1 MTHSVTHGSTV
12 ASKYAGL
19 GNAVTTGRTTPARML
34 GLVVG
39 EAGCGKSFL
48 LQSHPGAYILNLDE
62 TPAVCGT
69 SEAVMFPTPGPDG
82 RSVDERGSP
91 VVLDWAALEA
101 KQKVLIELAKNNQ
114 PRPETV
120 VIDTLGAAIRLLRPH
135 IAKIYGRERFTDVDG
150 RLGWER
156 LFDTLIEFGTTLRR
170 HGYGVYYI
178 AHLSRKHVPLSENQ
192 NVEEYKILISD
203 GLYARMFP
211 MFDIVIPI
219 TAQWDIK
226 EITRDQEA
234 NVGGKVVTRK
244 VTSQEKVRR
253 HYCSFDNPKLEGI
266 AKVRTL
272 SPLTTIELP
281 RDSAW
286 QAFCSAYET
295 ANAYR

>member
-1 MTHSVTHGSTV
+1 MTHSVTHGPTI

-19 GNAVTTGRTTPARML
+19 GNAVSTGRSVPSRML

-62 TPAVCGT
+62 TPAVCST

-82 RSVDERGSP
+82 RSIDERGNP
-91 VVLDWAALEA
+91 VVIDWAALEA
-101 KQKVLIELAKNNQ
+101 KHKVLLDLAKSNQ

-135 IAKIYGRERFTDVDG
+135 IAKLYGRERFTDVDG

-156 LFDTLIEFGTTLRR
+156 LFDTLIEFGTSLRR

-192 NVEEYKILISD
+192 HVEEYKILISD

-211 MFDIVIPI
+211 MFDIVIPV
-219 TAQWDIK
+219 TAQWD
-226 EITRDQEA
+226 TRE
-234 NVGGKVVTRK
+234 VVTEQTVEINGKPVSRK
-244 VTSQEKVRR
+244 VTSQQKIRR
-253 HYCSFDNPKLEGI
+253 HYASFDNPKLDGI

-272 SPLTTIELP
+272 TPLSTFELP
-281 RDSAW
+281 RENAW
-286 QAFCSAYET
+286 QSFCAAYES
-295 ANAYR
+295 ANAVR

>member
-1 MTHSVTHGSTV
+1 MTHSVTHGQTI

-82 RSVDERGSP
+82 RSIDERGNP
-91 VVLDWAALEA
+91 VVLDWSALEA
-101 KQKVLIELAKNNQ
+101 KQKVLIELAKSNQ

-178 AHLSRKHVPLSENQ
+178 AHLSRKHIPLSENQ

-211 MFDIVIPI
+211 MFDIVIPV
-219 TAQWDIK
+219 TAQWDIR
-226 EITRDQEA
+226 EITRDQET
-234 NVGGKVVTRK
+234 NVGGKTVTRK
-244 VTSQEKVRR
+244 ITSQEKVRR

-281 RDSAW
+281 REGAW
-286 QAFCSAYET
+286 QAFCSAYDT
-295 ANAYR
+295 ANAAR

>member
-1 MTHSVTHGSTV
+1 MTHSVTHGNTI
-12 ASKYAGL
+12 ASKYASL
-19 GNAVTTGRTTPARML
+19 GSAVSTGRVAPGRML

-62 TPAVCGT
+62 TPAVCST

-82 RSVDERGSP
+82 RAVDENGKP
-91 VVLDWAALEA
+91 IALDWAAIEA
-101 KQKVLIELAKNNQ
+101 KQKVLIDLAVRNQ

-120 VIDTLGAAIRLLRPH
+120 VIDTLGAAIRMLRPH

-156 LFDTLIEFGTTLRR
+156 LFDTLIEFGVSLRR
-170 HGYGVYYI
+170 QGYGVYYI

-192 NVEEYKILISD
+192 HVEEYKILISD

-219 TAQWDIK
+219 TANWDIR
-226 EITRDQEA
+226 ELTRDQT
-234 NVGGKVVTRK
+234 VVIGGKTVTRQQ
-244 VTSQEKVRR
+244 TSQEKVRR
-253 HYCSFDNPKLEGI
+253 HFAAFDNPKLEGI

-272 SPLTTIELP
+272 SPLNTVELS
-281 RDSAW
+281 RENAW
-286 QAFCSAYET
+286 GSFCAAFES
-295 ANAYR
+295 ANAAR

>member
-1 MTHSVTHGSTV
+1 
-12 ASKYAGL
+12 
-19 GNAVTTGRTTPARML
+19 ML

-91 VVLDWAALEA
+91 IVLDWASLEA

-219 TAQWDIK
+219 TAQWDIR

-295 ANAYR
+295 ANASR